1 MAELG
6 GAIVVK
12 NLKDVLDAIDGAAD
26 KIEIGA
32 QIGIGRA
39 ALAIE
44 RQAKENANNGERSY
58 EKRVSR
64 NGNTWLKVTPDRHI
78 GPSGGGPN
86 VITGN
91 LKRSI
96 HTEIPRGFGDKYVA
110 IVGASAEYARAVELG
125 APQWKS
131 GVKYPY
137 LEPAAMQMIRNG
149 TVHRLF
155 IGSIKERLKSG

>member
-1 MAELG
+1 MSELG

-12 NLKDVLDAIDGAAD
+12 NLKDVLAQLNGLESDIEAGA
-26 KIEIGA
+26 K
-32 QIGIGRA
+32 IGIGRG

-44 RQAKENANNGERSY
+44 RQAKINANNGSRSY
-58 EKRVSR
+58 EKRVSK
-64 NGNTWLKVTPDRHI
+64 NGNAWLKVTPPKHI

-96 HTEIPRGFGDKYVA
+96 HTKIPTGFAGKYVA
-110 IVGASAEYARAVELG
+110 VVAASAEYARAVEKG
-125 APQWKS
+125 SSVWKS
-131 GVKYPY
+131 GVNYPY
-137 LEPAAMQMIRNG
+137 LEPAALLMIRNG

-155 IGSIKERLKSG
+155 IGSIKERMRG